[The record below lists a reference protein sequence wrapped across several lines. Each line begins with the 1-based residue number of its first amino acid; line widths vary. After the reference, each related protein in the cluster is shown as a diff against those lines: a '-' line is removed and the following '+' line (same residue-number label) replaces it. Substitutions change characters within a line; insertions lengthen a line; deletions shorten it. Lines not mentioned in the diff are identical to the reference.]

1 MINIEDLK
9 AIVKQSKAEE
19 KIVFLSDAFK
29 DTPDWE
35 LFYNIFKLAL
45 GKNAA
50 DLSAPSTLTI
60 DNSEK
65 YTEGFDSLVS
75 TLINAHP
82 GQKIAVLSI
91 IHFMN
96 SHDNSVPEAAKAFY
110 KDFIEANP
118 NKLPPGFDYSL
129 FQPTIH
135 SDPVDG
141 FYIQCEGQT
150 TWRAFYKDK
159 TEAYL
164 VNPGDLLYIPKG
176 IDHSVESMNVRA
188 AISVSFFDEE

>member
-1 MINIEDLK
+1 MNEKNISRLVLQSKESKKIILIRQVFEDLPNWETFYD
-9 AIVKQSKAEE
+9 IFSKALNKKLLNFFSPGTLGINDSETHTD
-19 KIVFLSDAFK
+19 KFNNIIKFLES
-29 DTPDWE
+29 
-35 LFYNIFKLAL
+35 
-45 GKNAA
+45 
-50 DLSAPSTLTI
+50 S
-60 DNSEK
+60 
-65 YTEGFDSLVS
+65 
-75 TLINAHP
+75 HP
-82 GQKIAVLSI
+82 GTKIAVFSI

-96 SHDNSVPEAAKAFY
+96 ANDNTVPEAAEAFY
-110 KDFIEANP
+110 RDFLVANP

-129 FQPTIH
+129 FQPTVH

-159 TEAYL
+159 AESYL

-188 AISVSFFDEE
+188 AISVSFFDE

>member
-96 SHDNSVPEAAKAFY
+96 SHNNDVPDAAQAFY
-110 KDFIEANP
+110 RDFIEANP

-150 TWRAFYKDK
+150 TWRAFYKDR
-159 TEAYL
+159 TESYL
-164 VNPGDLLYIPKG
+164 VNPGDLLYIPNG
-176 IDHSVESMNVRA
+176 INHSVESMNVRA

>member
-1 MINIEDLK
+1 MVNIEDLK
-9 AIVKQSKAEE
+9 AIVKQSKEEE
-19 KIVFLSDAFK
+19 KIVFLNDIFEY
-29 DTPDWE
+29 TPSWE
-35 LFYNIFKLAL
+35 VFYNIFKLAL
-45 GKNAA
+45 DKNAA

-60 DNSEK
+60 DNSES
-65 YTEGFDSLVS
+65 YTDSFDSIVS
-75 TLINAHP
+75 TLTEAHP
-82 GQKIAVLSI
+82 GKKIAVLSI

-96 SHDNSVPEAAKAFY
+96 AHNNDVPEAAEAFY
-110 KDFIEANP
+110 RDFIDANP

-150 TWRAFYKDK
+150 TWRAFYKDR
-159 TEAYL
+159 TESYL

-188 AISVSFFDEE
+188 AISVSFFDE

>member
-1 MINIEDLK
+1 MTNIEDLK
-9 AIVKQSKAEE
+9 AIVKQSKEEE
-19 KIVFLSDAFK
+19 KIVFLNDIFEY
-29 DTPDWE
+29 TPSWE
-35 LFYNIFKLAL
+35 VFYNIFKLAL
-45 GKNAA
+45 DKNAA

-60 DNSEK
+60 DNSES
-65 YTEGFDSLVS
+65 YTDSFDSIVS
-75 TLINAHP
+75 TLTEAHP
-82 GQKIAVLSI
+82 GKKIAVLSI

-96 SHDNSVPEAAKAFY
+96 AHNNDVPEAAEAFY
-110 KDFIEANP
+110 RDFIDANP

-150 TWRAFYKDK
+150 TWRAFYKDR
-159 TEAYL
+159 TESYL

-188 AISVSFFDEE
+188 AISVSFFDE